1 MGNTTKTVT
10 VEEATTEVVVGGTE
24 GEVVP
29 DTTEI
34 SRIIKAW
41 TMTTIVAVPREA
53 EMTISKMKEAGMD
66 TGSGIEMGEETSET
80 TEGEEEDHT
89 AEEADTEEAEAEG
102 RGVGNNEEIIVEDAA
117 TVVATRLSHLL
128 DGTKTA
134 YKPTVWNLHSA
145 AYTKTCHVLTYINQ
159 HAAFI

>member
-24 GEVVP
+24 DEAVP

-89 AEEADTEEAEAEG
+89 AEEADTEEAEVEG
-102 RGVGNNEEIIVEDAA
+102 HGVGNNEEIIVEAA
-117 TVVATRLSHLL
+117 AIVIATRLGHLL
-128 DGTKTA
+128 DGTKKTA
-134 YKPTVWNLHSA
+134 YKSTVWNLHSA
-145 AYTKTCHVLTYINQ
+145 AYTNTHYVLT
-159 HAAFI
+159 